1 MENKTAV
8 IIGAGIGGIATSVF
22 LARAGYS
29 VKVYEKNPFPGGR
42 CSQMIRDGHRF
53 DMGATIYLM
62 PSVYKSVFEAM
73 GLKVED
79 CFEAL
84 PLKTIYT
91 VYFGDG
97 TAIPFSTHA
106 DIMQPQ
112 LEKTEPGSYKK
123 AQQYVATGYGLFKMA
138 MDKLLGRNFER
149 LFDFVTPGN
158 ALLLLKLKTY
168 MRHVDYVRKFFRH
181 PHLRKAFTFQN
192 IYVGQDPYRAPAL
205 FTMLPAAELTEGSL
219 CPAGG
224 MYRITETLIS
234 AAEKLGVQFFYG
246 KPVVRIIVNGN
257 KAEGIVLHDGESI
270 KTDIVIANADLPYVY
285 RELLPDK
292 KVSAKIDKLK
302 YSCSAV
308 VMHWG
313 LDKAYPQLGHHSVF
327 LSTSYRKNLRRI
339 FRGKSLADNPSFY
352 VHAPSRTDP
361 SAAPAGGDTLSVII
375 PSGHVDPRKPQNWSG
390 LQHKARIAV
399 LNRLK
404 KLGLTDIE
412 EHIKFE
418 FTYLPGD
425 WKSTFNLSRGATFGS
440 LAHSIFQMG
449 YFRPQNRHRRYRNL
463 YFAGGSTHPGN
474 GIPLV
479 LLSAQLTTERILKE
493 NPNRQ
498 Q

>member
-1 MENKTAV
+1 MEHKTAV
-8 IIGAGIGGIATSVF
+8 IIGSGIGGIATSIF
-22 LARAGYS
+22 LAKAGYR
-29 VKVYEKNPFPGGR
+29 VKVYEKNSFPGGR
-42 CSQMIRDGHRF
+42 CSQVVRDGHRF

-62 PSVYKSVFEAM
+62 PTIYRTVFEAM
-73 GLKVED
+73 DLKIED
-79 CFEAL
+79 CFQPL
-84 PLKTIYT
+84 PMKTLYT

-97 TAIPFSTHA
+97 TAIPFSSEA
-106 DIMQPQ
+106 DIMKPQ
-112 LEKTEPGSYKK
+112 LEKIEAGSYLK
-123 AQQYVATGYGLFKMA
+123 AQQYVAAGYRFFMMA

-149 LFDFVTPGN
+149 WFDFVNPAN

-168 MRHVDYVRKFFRH
+168 MRHVTYVRKFFRH

-192 IYVGQDPYRAPAL
+192 IYVGQNPYWAPAL

-224 MYRITETLIS
+224 MFRITETLIS

-257 KAEGIVLHDGESI
+257 KADGIMLKNGESVHAE
-270 KTDIVIANADLPYVY
+270 IVVANADLPYVY
-285 RELLPDK
+285 RELLPDRK
-292 KVSAKIDKLK
+292 TSAKIDKLK
-302 YSCSAV
+302 FSCSAIA
-308 VMHWG
+308 MHWG
-313 LDKAYPQLGHHSVF
+313 LDKTYPQLGHHSVF
-327 LSTSYRKNLRRI
+327 LSASYRKNLRRI
-339 FRGKSLADNPSFY
+339 FRGKSLAENPSFY
-352 VHAPSRTDP
+352 MHAPSRTDP
-361 SAAPAGGDTLSVII
+361 SAAPEGGDTLSVII

-390 LQHKARIAV
+390 LQHTARTAV

-418 FTYLPGD
+418 LTYLPGD

-463 YFAGGSTHPGN
+463 YFAGGCTHPGN

-479 LLSAQLTTERILKE
+479 LLSGKLTAERILKE
-493 NPNRQ
+493 NSGNQ